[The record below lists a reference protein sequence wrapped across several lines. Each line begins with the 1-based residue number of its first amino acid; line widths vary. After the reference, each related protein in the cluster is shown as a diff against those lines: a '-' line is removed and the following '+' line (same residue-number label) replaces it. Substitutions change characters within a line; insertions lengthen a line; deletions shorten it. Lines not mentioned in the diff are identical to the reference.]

1 MFEKSM
7 QNSFKRSIAILLIIA
22 LVFSMCAPSAFA
34 LGEQWQGTAEGDVLI
49 KDTVTKIA
57 DNVYEHEVITN
68 NKDGNEQKI
77 DYLCEIGKSDTI
89 KIVAGYGQDDAS
101 SWSLTPTTKQAA
113 AYEKNHPGETVV
125 AGINADFFNMAT
137 GQPQGALVMEGKVYN
152 NANNRPYFG
161 ITKDGKA
168 VIRQDNNL
176 GDLDAAVGGD
186 VILVSDG
193 KPVTENTSYGA
204 LKYSRTAIGIKADG
218 TVVTF
223 VTHGLNPPIS
233 CGRTY
238 TDIAAMLANEGCVS
252 ALALDGGGSSTFA
265 ARPEG
270 TNDLVLRNSPAD
282 GAERAVSSSLLIVS
296 TAEPTGVFSHAQLTP
311 NNEIYTPGSNVQFEA
326 KGVDTAGIGMEL
338 PEGVKYTLAD
348 NSKALGTI
356 DENTGVFTA
365 GEDTGIVTVNMI
377 YKDKVVGETKIEIA
391 VPDHIYFGNEEV
403 SLGFEESSDLG
414 IVVRSKGRDMN
425 YKVGDIKW
433 TISDPAMGRFE
444 GNTFISAD
452 GVSLTGEATATSAF
466 DENVF
471 GKIKVIVGKMPT
483 VVWDFE
489 DVENE
494 DGSTILAED
503 YYIGTEEAPGILSHS
518 NYGRGGKESI
528 EIVSS
533 DMDEPVRFGNK
544 SLKLNYD
551 FRDCGEVTEGACIG
565 TTDELTV
572 PGVPTGIGC
581 WVYAPEGVGVQW
593 EGEGSQAGFWLRGY
607 ATDGQGSLVQYD
619 FTLEPKKVQ
628 GDQQPGIYWEGWKYL
643 EADLTGSQAPF
654 AIKPGMTFRLMFVAG
669 TKMGTRTAN
678 SIYFDNLQFVY
689 GANVDDID
697 EPYVA
702 SMQLNGAEL
711 ENNMVVKT
719 NTVTIDSML
728 KDKDGKYAT
737 GIDDKTVRMYIDGIN
752 VVDNDK
758 YMYAY
763 SDGDDRA
770 QLSDVKLKDGK
781 HSITVKAKDGFGNE
795 VNETR
800 YFTVDTGSQDEDTS
814 VNIIPATEK
823 AVIGKTIDLQI
834 VASDDTVTQSTTI
847 FKLGNQF
854 KDYQVKFSDNYEG
867 TSIYNKLEKTIT
879 IDAKRKETA
888 SPLSLWDRLTGNTE
902 TVIATLSVDVPANL
916 KETDSFTYTVKG
928 GKFET
933 EQGEYN
939 TYSSGELKVAVGS
952 DYQVSSGTVILGGKA
967 AEILVK
973 DSDGKPAAGVQLYLS
988 EDDRLIGETDE
999 NGILKTD
1006 EFNKG
1011 DLTASDYVIYAK
1023 DKDGGLSFEYKLSV
1037 FAPQGELNGLPY
1049 NVRFNTVEK
1058 LASQK
1063 NITWFSNPL
1072 NEKKQTI
1079 KYRESG
1085 SQEWNTVDAKTQQVD
1100 FNTSGNCIVNVNAV
1114 NLEGLKADTTYE
1126 YVLGTDETTLEAATF
1141 KTGQEGKKTNEFFI
1155 IGDIQD
1161 PDKSRVEEVASQ
1173 LDAKNHNYDFG
1184 ITIGDAIDQASNYT
1198 DWSDLGEV
1206 LGANML
1212 GGTNMVNIMGN
1223 HEYYGDSSAGI
1234 ASAIYNNPNTDEGG
1248 YYSFEYNDVY
1258 VAVINFSNTASPI
1271 KEAADWLVKDAEKSN
1286 ATWKILCMH
1295 QPPYYTNNGGNEP
1308 VYETI
1313 PDAAEKAG
1321 IDAVFSGHDHSW
1333 AVTNPLIDDKI
1344 DEENGIVY
1352 YIVGAA
1358 GSKRYAASTQDK
1370 FDYNTIFKKV
1380 GEPFTATYLKVSSDQ
1395 DEMTINVYDTKA
1407 GLLDTVVLKSEC
1419 NKNGHVHVYDP
1430 VKNELRCKVCK
1441 RTTENYTGDVFDKDG
1456 KEYYLLSGERQTG
1469 WVTVGT
1475 EMRYYDNNGIREK
1488 VTKDETPSTCII
1500 DGFCIYTSESGATK
1514 RVDYI
1519 DAGGHEYEVKDGKVI
1534 CTKCGWQQFEMTDLE
1549 VSLSTNLY
1557 TYNGAAKTPYTTAV
1571 DPNGNTL
1578 KKRPQPYPD
1587 YYSAYKNNVEVG
1599 TATVTLT
1606 AAKYGTY
1613 VDMTSWRGN
1622 YKGSVTVKYEIRP
1635 TAPTNAKVTY
1645 ENGKYVLM
1653 WDAAKYADK
1662 CVDEYVVYQSVNGGE
1677 WTEVGTTAETKY
1689 GITVDEKNT
1698 YEYRIAS
1705 RKQAKDGKTYE
1716 SATYATAKTLSL
1728 DVKAEFRDEDAKPT
1742 LKWNT
1747 NKGATYNVWRST
1759 KESGVYQ
1766 KVFSTKGTTYTHV
1779 SAEPGRTYY
1788 YKVEASANGATV
1800 FSDVV
1805 SVTCPLKSPAIDK
1818 IEINKE
1824 GKPTLKWTEVKGA
1837 AQYDV
1842 YRADSKDGEY
1852 TKIFTTKG
1860 TTYTNTSAEAG
1871 KTYYYKVAATYN
1883 SVTSYSGVMGITCP
1897 IDAPELEKITVNS
1910 DGKPVIKWNSADGAL
1925 LYKVYRADSKDGE
1938 YVEVA
1943 ATESTTY
1950 VDTNTVPAKTYYY
1963 KVESV
1968 AGELTALSG
1977 VESITCPIDKPVI
1990 DKIELNGDGN
2000 PEFNWNKVEGAVE
2013 YKVYKSESKDGN
2025 YAEVAVTGET
2035 RYVDTD
2041 VSPAKTYYY
2050 KVEAVADNVKSLSDE
2065 VSITCSIASPVIEKA
2080 ELNES
2085 GKPALKWNKVEG
2097 ALEYRVYKSESKDG
2111 EYTLTFTTRGNTYT
2125 NTGAKAGNVYY
2136 YKVEAVANSV
2146 SAVSAI
2152 VSVTCPVQAPVI
2164 KTAET
2169 NDLGQ
2174 PVLSWNK
2181 VKGAAVYE
2189 VYRAESENGEYSKIA
2204 EVTATEYTDAKVAEN
2219 TAYFYKVRA
2228 VGTNANVTAESKAI
2242 TVTSGTV
2249 PIVYDRAEG
2258 KNRYETAAA
2267 SANMLKQ
2274 IYGIKKFDNL
2284 IVASGDSYADA
2295 LAGSYLAKSKKA
2307 PILLVNNAAEAFVK
2321 DYIEKNVNAG
2331 GTVYILGGEGVVS
2344 KRFEDS
2350 ITGYNVKRLGGRDRF
2365 ETNLNILK
2373 EAGAASDE
2381 ILVCSAWD
2389 FADSLSASSTGRPVL
2404 LVDDSLKD
2412 IQKEYLSSLGS
2423 RNYYLIGGTGAVKPA
2438 VESEINEY
2446 GMVERIAGANRFAT
2460 SEAIAMKFFPAG
2472 SGKLVIASGDD
2483 FPDGLTGG
2491 PVAIA
2496 ESAPI
2501 VLVNSLNSAEAEKYI
2516 ERFGVKK
2523 LIVIGGNG
2531 SVADALIED
2540 LIR

>member
-57 DNVYEHEVITN
+57 NNVYEHEVITN
-68 NKDGNEQKI
+68 NKDGNRQKI

-89 KIVAGYGQDDAS
+89 KVAAGYGQDDAS
-101 SWSLTPTTKQAA
+101 SWTLLETTRQAA
-113 AYEKNHPGETVV
+113 AYEKSHPGETVV
-125 AGINADFFNMAT
+125 AAINADFFNMAT

-176 GDLDAAVGGD
+176 SDLQTAVGGD
-186 VILVSDG
+186 VILIDNG
-193 KPVTENTSYGA
+193 KPIDKNTEYGA
-204 LKYSRTAIGIKADG
+204 LKYSRTAIGIKDDG
-218 TVVTF
+218 TIVTF
-223 VTHGLNPPIS
+223 VTYGLNPPTS
-233 CGRTY
+233 CGRSY
-238 TDIAAMLANEGCVS
+238 KDIAQMLVNEGCVY

-270 TNDLVLRNSPAD
+270 TDKLEVRNTPND
-282 GAERAVSSSLLIVS
+282 GAERQVSSSLLFIS

-348 NSKALGTI
+348 DSKALGTI

-391 VPDHIYFGNEEV
+391 VPDHIYFGTDEV
-403 SLGFEESSDLG
+403 SLGFEELSDLG

-494 DGSTILAED
+494 EGSTILAED

-518 NYGRGGKESI
+518 NYGRGGEESI

-551 FRDCGEVTEGACIG
+551 FRNCGEVTEGACIG
-565 TTDELTV
+565 TTDEFTV
-572 PGVPTGIGC
+572 PGVPTGIGV
-581 WVYAPEGVGVQW
+581 WVYAPEGVGVKWQ
-593 EGEGSQAGFWLRGY
+593 GEGTQAGFWLRGY
-607 ATDGQGSLVQYD
+607 VNDGTGTQKPYD
-619 FTLEPKKVQ
+619 FTLEPKVVQ

-643 EADLTGSQAPF
+643 EADLTKLQAPF
-654 AIKPGMTFRLMFVAG
+654 TIKPGMTFRLMFVAG

-678 SIYFDNLQFVY
+678 SIYFDNFQFVY

-702 SMQLNGAEL
+702 SMQINGAEL
-711 ENNMVVKT
+711 ENNMVIKS

-728 KDKDGKYAT
+728 RDKEGKYAT

-752 VVDNDK
+752 VVGNDK

-763 SDGDDRA
+763 SESDDRA

-800 YFTVDTGSQDEDTS
+800 YFIVDTNSQNDGTS

-854 KDYQVKFSDNYEG
+854 KDYQVKFSDDYEG
-867 TSIYNKLEKTIT
+867 TATYNKLEKTIT

-902 TVIATLSVDVPANL
+902 TVIATLSVDVPANI

-952 DYQVSSGTVILGGKA
+952 DYQVSSGIVILGGKA

-973 DSDGKPAAGVQLYLS
+973 NSDGKPAAGVQLYMS

-999 NGILKTD
+999 NGVLKTD
-1006 EFNKG
+1006 EFNKE
-1011 DLTASDYVIYAK
+1011 DLPASDYVIYAK

-1037 FAPQGELNGLPY
+1037 FAPQGELNGMPY

-1173 LDAKNHNYDFG
+1173 LDAKNHDYDFG

-1223 HEYYGDSSAGI
+1223 HEYYGDSSAEI

-1295 QPPYYTNNGGNEP
+1295 QPAYYTNNGGNEP
-1308 VYETI
+1308 VYEAI

-1419 NKNGHVHVYDP
+1419 KKNGHVHVYDAE
-1430 VKNELRCKVCK
+1430 KNKVVCAVCG
-1441 RTTENYTGDVFDKDG
+1441 RTIDKYTGWATDKDTESNMYFING
-1456 KEYYLLSGERQTG
+1456 KYRTG
-1469 WVTVGT
+1469 WNQIGEDVYYFNASGLEQEITLKVDIKTDCTVKGYRLFECKT
-1475 EMRYYDNNGIREK
+1475 APENERE
-1488 VTKDETPSTCII
+1488 
-1500 DGFCIYTSESGATK
+1500 Y
-1514 RVDYI
+1514 RVNYQM
-1519 DAGGHEYEVKDGKVI
+1519 AGGHEYEDVNGEAVCKVCGHKRINISDCEIVFVKDFTYTGRPILPIVKVVAKQDGKEI
-1534 CTKCGWQQFEMTDLE
+1534 
-1549 VSLSTNLY
+1549 
-1557 TYNGAAKTPYTTAV
+1557 
-1571 DPNGNTL
+1571 TL
-1578 KKRPQPYPD
+1578 KNGVD
-1587 YYSAYKNNVEVG
+1587 YYYTIENDRTNVGEVKI
-1599 TATVTLT
+1599 TVT
-1606 AAKYGTY
+1606 AQKVGVF
-1613 VDMTSWRGN
+1613 VDVNEWRGN
-1622 YKGSVTVKYEIRP
+1622 CAGSVDVKYTIHPELPISATVINNKTSATLNWQNSP
-1635 TAPTNAKVTY
+1635 SA
-1645 ENGKYVLM
+1645 E
-1653 WDAAKYADK
+1653 
-1662 CVDEYVVYQSVNGGE
+1662 EYVILQSVNGGE
-1677 WTEVGTTAETKY
+1677 YKEIDTVPAGKTTYVVTRMDKNKNYKFRIKTRVTTDDGKIIDSLRQLIVREVVPEMTIKNDASTGKPVITMKNWNDKSKYEVYRSTSIDETTFELLAQMTENGYVDKNAET
-1689 GITVDEKNT
+1689 G
-1698 YEYRIAS
+1698 
-1705 RKQAKDGKTYE
+1705 Q
-1716 SATYATAKTLSL
+1716 L
-1728 DVKAEFRDEDAKPT
+1728 
-1742 LKWNT
+1742 
-1747 NKGATYNVWRST
+1747 
-1759 KESGVYQ
+1759 
-1766 KVFSTKGTTYTHV
+1766 
-1779 SAEPGRTYY
+1779 YY
-1788 YKVEASANGATV
+1788 YKVKVTTDDGVSKFTSLYPATAGCECPDISVNANY
-1800 FSDVV
+1800 
-1805 SVTCPLKSPAIDK
+1805 ID
-1818 IEINKE
+1818 
-1824 GKPTLKWTEVKGA
+1824 GKPVISWNKVPTAAKYEVYCSRDGLNGNYKLLWSGEGNEF
-1837 AQYDV
+1837 
-1842 YRADSKDGEY
+1842 KDDDAKY
-1852 TKIFTTKG
+1852 
-1860 TTYTNTSAEAG
+1860 G
-1871 KTYYYKVAATYN
+1871 KTYYYKVKAISATGIVSEFSN
-1883 SVTSYSGVMGITCP
+1883 TIAYSCELFKPV
-1897 IDAPELEKITVNS
+1897 LEKAELNAS
-1910 DGKPVIKWNSADGAL
+1910 NKPILKWNNVVGAEK
-1925 LYKVYRADSKDGE
+1925 YKVYRSTKADGKYTEIAVTEDINYTDSK
-1938 YVEVA
+1938 VVA
-1943 ATESTTY
+1943 G
-1950 VDTNTVPAKTYYY
+1950 NTYYY
-1963 KVESV
+1963 KVAAV
-1968 AGELTALSG
+1968 ADGTEAMSNL
-1977 VESITCPIDKPVI
+1977 VSITCPIN
-1990 DKIELNGDGN
+1990 E
-2000 PEFNWNKVEGAVE
+2000 
-2013 YKVYKSESKDGN
+2013 
-2025 YAEVAVTGET
+2025 
-2035 RYVDTD
+2035 
-2041 VSPAKTYYY
+2041 
-2050 KVEAVADNVKSLSDE
+2050 
-2065 VSITCSIASPVIEKA
+2065 PVIEKIQ
-2080 ELNES
+2080 LNDNGMPEII
-2085 GKPALKWNKVEG
+2085 WNKVEG
-2097 ALEYRVYKSESKDG
+2097 ALKYKIYRSDNQDG
-2111 EYTLTFTTRGNTYT
+2111 KYNEIGTIEETIYTDGD
-2125 NTGAKAGNVYY
+2125 AKAGNVYF
-2136 YKVEAVANSV
+2136 YKLVAIGNNTSAESNSE
-2146 SAVSAI
+2146 
-2152 VSVTCPVQAPVI
+2152 SVICPVGTPNVEIALNDNGAPVLNWS
-2164 KTAET
+2164 K
-2169 NDLGQ
+2169 
-2174 PVLSWNK
+2174 S
-2181 VKGAAVYE
+2181 KGAAVYE

-2228 VGTNANVTAESKAI
+2228 VGTNANVTAESEAI

-2267 SANMLKQ
+2267 SADMLKQ
-2274 IYGIKKFDNL
+2274 IYGIEKFDNL
-2284 IVASGDSYADA
+2284 VVASGDSYADA

-2321 DYIEKNVNAG
+2321 EYIEKNVNAG

-2446 GMVERIAGANRFAT
+2446 GMAERIAGANRFAT

-2472 SGKLVIASGDD
+2472 SGKLVIVSGDD

-2491 PVAIA
+2491 PIAIA

-2501 VLVNSLNSAEAEKYI
+2501 VLVNKLNSAEAEKYI

-2531 SVADALIED
+2531 SVADALIEE
-2540 LIR
+2540 LIRQEVK